1 MWLYHGPH
9 LLHASIPAVSQGPR
23 KVTIDCYTLVESGN
37 NDGQATLEHQR
48 QLTMTTL
55 CSQEPRILCFQRLL
69 SKDLALME
77 PHLFVYDSKLEQLE
91 CHRFDLDSQ
100 STVVRVGVRLGYI
113 DHCCSVSGTGI
124 FIASKSDRPSR
135 SRGLDLF
142 EWTPEDQKLLLAH
155 LEADSIV
162 GVSESLPGRY
172 WYVLYTQLDGRHR
185 VSATLGATIMKS
197 SISHNALP
205 PVYQINA
212 IPTEYRNNLRKCYI
226 QGNNTSTTVDTAGE
240 SKRIWAHTR
249 SDELVFIE
257 DGALQWSV
265 PLAVAVQKFA
275 LRECQST
282 QDTSRLCLC
291 VYTDKGS
298 KLYDALS
305 GVLLQEWT
313 QDVMLADVREAGL
326 DTAVGLPWHTRQ
338 RPMECDLYP
347 AFGFSRSKTAM
358 DITDESKARAKS
370 NLESALGTLEEQL
383 ALKQK
388 RIERLQASLVSKKE
402 IVQGCQEMMA
412 GSLRFALFSGLGPRA
427 QEDSVLS
434 RRKRDQRRKRLLDR
448 LVPIVGSTVATSFQL
463 EFDDRETV
471 KDKNEPLET
480 LECTAGWMTT
490 VSRDV
495 IWFGVKVRNTSDQA
509 LFHLRLLAGQQNSH
523 GRSIPRLEGQ
533 GTDVLLGA
541 IEVDARTL
549 GVDELLDRPKALA
562 RILTNT
568 VLLHYSPQK
577 GQDNYESLS
586 SSTLLVP
593 AFTRQDAP
601 PIAWRSSLDDML
613 LPARAM
619 CSLGVLSRSRIVQ
632 LLQDGLGLAVSIEDQ
647 KEQSRLGSVEED
659 MVARIVP
666 CPVGEPEREEETR
679 VEFGVYFHAP
689 TEVLAT
695 VAARKAA
702 LLSRRF
708 Q

>member
-1 MWLYHGPH
+1 
-9 LLHASIPAVSQGPR
+9 
-23 KVTIDCYTLVESGN
+23 
-37 NDGQATLEHQR
+37 
-48 QLTMTTL
+48 MTTL

-113 DHCCSVSGTGI
+113 D
-124 FIASKSDRPSR
+124 
-135 SRGLDLF
+135 
-142 EWTPEDQKLLLAH
+142 Q
-155 LEADSIV
+155 
-162 GVSESLPGRY
+162 
-172 WYVLYTQLDGRHR
+172 
-185 VSATLGATIMKS
+185 
-197 SISHNALP
+197 
-205 PVYQINA
+205 
-212 IPTEYRNNLRKCYI
+212 
-226 QGNNTSTTVDTAGE
+226 
-240 SKRIWAHTR
+240 
-249 SDELVFIE
+249 
-257 DGALQWSV
+257 
-265 PLAVAVQKFA
+265 
-275 LRECQST
+275 
-282 QDTSRLCLC
+282 
-291 VYTDKGS
+291 
-298 KLYDALS
+298 
-305 GVLLQEWT
+305 WT
-313 QDVMLADVREAGL
+313 QDVLLADVREAGL

-338 RPMECDLYP
+338 QPMECDLYP
-347 AFGFSRSKTAM
+347 AVGFSRSKTVM

-412 GSLRFALFSGLGPRA
+412 
-427 QEDSVLS
+427 
-434 RRKRDQRRKRLLDR
+434 
-448 LVPIVGSTVATSFQL
+448 
-463 EFDDRETV
+463 DRETV
-471 KDKNEPLET
+471 KDKSEPLET
-480 LECTAGWMTT
+480 LECTAGWMMT

-509 LFHLRLLAGQQNSH
+509 LFHLRLLAVQQNSH

-541 IEVDARTL
+541 IEVDARIL
-549 GVDELLDRPKALA
+549 GVDELLDRSKALA
-562 RILTNT
+562 RILTNA
-568 VLLHYSPQK
+568 VLLHYSPQE
-577 GQDNYESLS
+577 GHDNYESLS

-601 PIAWRSSLDDML
+601 PIAWRSSL
-613 LPARAM
+613 
-619 CSLGVLSRSRIVQ
+619 
-632 LLQDGLGLAVSIEDQ
+632 EDQ

-679 VEFGVYFHAP
+679 VEFGVSFHAP

-695 VAARKAA
+695 AAARKAA
-702 LLSRRF
+702 LLSQRF